1 MAVETQAVDKH
12 QPLEAQT
19 LAVAAVAEVQTLT
32 PTLLQEQVVQAS
44 SSSNTKHLLNP
55 YSHSKVLAS
64 GLHLLA

>member
-1 MAVETQAVDKH
+1 VVVTQEALLALERLIQVVVVAVELAGLA
-12 QPLEAQT
+12 QPVVLAALE
-19 LAVAAVAEVQTLT
+19 L
-32 PTLLQEQVVQAS
+32 